1 MVLKEEELNKIS
13 VYDLYI
19 EDAFD
24 TAIRG
29 YNNQYNETIWLEENN
44 DIALAMENQK
54 NEILKETEKL
64 NDKKKTDLS
73 TAITPKEPLEINAT
87 GSFSR
92 NNMVNYALNNCS
104 LNQPARG
111 NSSIPYYDFSSI
123 SGNFDCT
130 NFASHVL
137 LSGGTPV
144 RDTNDPNTGW
154 YYFSLSDRSYSWSGV
169 RPFYNFVTGNTAK
182 GPYGT
187 GLSYFELEYPSYAGY
202 QKGDI
207 IQIQYSASQG
217 YRHTVIVTDFYLYQG
232 YGVKEPKITSRTAD
246 DNYNKNRLIS
256 SAYPGYTKRILRLDG
271 YRY

>member
-87 GSFSR
+87 
-92 NNMVNYALNNCS
+92 ALFPETIW
-104 LNQPARG
+104 L
-111 NSSIPYYDFSSI
+111 
-123 SGNFDCT
+123 T
-130 NFASHVL
+130 ML
-137 LSGGTPV
+137 
-144 RDTNDPNTGW
+144 
-154 YYFSLSDRSYSWSGV
+154 
-169 RPFYNFVTGNTAK
+169 
-182 GPYGT
+182 
-187 GLSYFELEYPSYAGY
+187 
-202 QKGDI
+202 
-207 IQIQYSASQG
+207 
-217 YRHTVIVTDFYLYQG
+217 
-232 YGVKEPKITSRTAD
+232 
-246 DNYNKNRLIS
+246 
-256 SAYPGYTKRILRLDG
+256 
-271 YRY
+271 